1 MKEIDVS
8 WYDDRAAV
16 YDTLHEGSLVPYES
30 VVNELDNL
38 FKPYGV
44 RTVLDMACGT
54 GGHALPI
61 ARRGYQ
67 VTGGDLSAAMIAQ
80 ATKKARDQNLSVAFH
95 HGDMR
100 TARHGSFDALICM
113 NNSLGHITEQEDF
126 GVTLSNFRN
135 NLKTGGL
142 LFIDHFN
149 GSFMREVTSGYA
161 RVARS
166 LTTEQGVIVDI
177 ERSVYSEE
185 LQSLIITTKSY
196 LQKHTEEDV
205 VMSTEVYQMK
215 VWTKEQ
221 MDEAIVKAGFR
232 PLAFYD
238 GALSGK
244 LQEFKGVESPTLATF
259 AQAV

>member
-8 WYDDRAAV
+8 WYDHRAAV

-67 VTGGDLSAAMIAQ
+67 VTGGDLSAAMIEV

-100 TARHGSFDALICM
+100 TACHGSFDALICM

-126 GVTLSNFRN
+126 GITLANFRK

-149 GSFMREVTSGYA
+149 GSFMREIKSGYT
-161 RVARS
+161 RVGRC
-166 LTTEQGVIVDI
+166 LTTEQGVVIDI

-185 LQSLIITTKSY
+185 LQSLIVTTKTY
-196 LQKHTEEDV
+196 TQKHTEADAIV
-205 VMSTEVYQMK
+205 STDIFQMK
-215 VWTKEQ
+215 LWTKEQ
-221 MDEAIVKAGFR
+221 MDEAVVKAGFR
-232 PLAFYD
+232 PLGFFD
-238 GALSGK
+238 GVMSGK
-244 LQEFKGVESPTLATF
+244 LLEFKGVESPSLATF

>member
-8 WYDDRAAV
+8 WYDHRAAV

-30 VVNELDNL
+30 VVDELDNL

-67 VTGGDLSAAMIAQ
+67 VTGGDLSAAMIAE
-80 ATKKARDQNLSVAFH
+80 ATKKAREQNISIAFH

-100 TARHGSFDALICM
+100 NACHGNFDALICM
-113 NNSLGHITEQEDF
+113 NNSLGHITEEEDF
-126 GVTLSNFRN
+126 GITLSNFRK

-149 GSFMREVTSGYA
+149 GSFMREVNSGYT

-166 LTTEQGVIVDI
+166 LTTEQGVVVDI

-185 LQSLIITTKSY
+185 LQSLIVTTKTY
-196 LQKHTEEDV
+196 TQKHTDEDTV
-205 VMSTEVYQMK
+205 ISTDVFQMK
-215 VWTKEQ
+215 LWTKEQ
-221 MDEAIVKAGFR
+221 MEEATVKAGFQ

-238 GALSGK
+238 GAMLGK
-244 LQEFKGVESPTLATF
+244 LQEFKGAESPSLATF

>member
-16 YDTLHEGSLVPYES
+16 YDTLHEGSQVPYES

-54 GGHALPI
+54 GGHALLI
-61 ARRGYQ
+61 AQRGYQ
-67 VTGGDLSAAMIAQ
+67 VTGSDLSAAMIAE
-80 ATKKARDQNLSVAFH
+80 AAKKAQNQKLPVAFH
-95 HGDMR
+95 QGDMR
-100 TARHGSFDALICM
+100 TACHGSFDALICM
-113 NNSLGHITEQEDF
+113 NNSFGHITEPEDF
-126 GVTLSNFRN
+126 SITLSNFRK
-135 NLKTGGL
+135 NLKPGGL

-149 GSFMREVTSGYA
+149 GSFMQEIESGTVRIA
-161 RVARS
+161 RCF
-166 LTTEQGVIVDI
+166 TTEDGVVVDI

-196 LQKHTEEDV
+196 TQKHSEADPV
-205 VMSTEVYQMK
+205 ISSEVFRMK
-215 VWTKEQ
+215 LWTKEQ
-221 MDEAIVKAGFR
+221 MAEALVTAGFQ

-238 GALSGK
+238 GVMSGK
-244 LQEFKGVESPTLATF
+244 LQEFKGIESPSLATF
-259 AQAV
+259 AQAI